1 MKSVKR
7 YMTRN
12 ALTFV
17 ALVAVAATA
26 VVFIGLTYADSNS
39 INFEAPTY
47 STGSIQGQ
55 NGWGGETPPGI
66 PINPG
71 IDQAI
76 VANGFG
82 APASFGG
89 QSWRLS
95 NTFTS
100 GSFGDMPFSP
110 SLSNEAG
117 ETLAQNSNGVFALS
131 GGSRKSHFEAQFSFA
146 SADPTGATDND
157 SYFST
162 SPDRGDG
169 ARMSYIRLEDRPSGI
184 DVFFDDYVDAAPYG
198 TLANPSAGCGVED
211 DFTDIQ
217 VASGLS
223 RNVPHSVKLAI
234 DFVDGARND
243 VVKVYIDGT
252 LVYTGTTW
260 EDYFR
265 WCTESGGGLPNDAA
279 ADQSRTVDS
288 MLFRVGGATG
298 VTHPLNLG
306 KGFLI
311 DNLSYASARTTTSA
325 NQCKNG
331 GWPNFTRADGSAF
344 KNQGDCIQYANTG
357 K

>member
-1 MKSVKR
+1 MNSKHYRRRVI
-7 YMTRN
+7 TP
-12 ALTFV
+12 AL
-17 ALVAVAATA
+17 LVTLVVLSA
-26 VVFIGLTYADSNS
+26 VFIALTYADSKA
-39 INFEAPTY
+39 INFESPAYT
-47 STGSIQGQ
+47 TGSINGQ
-55 NGWGGETPPGI
+55 NGWGGQNPPGI

-76 VANGFG
+76 VTNGTG

-95 NTFTS
+95 NFYTA

-110 SLSNEAG
+110 SLADEAG
-117 ETLAQNSNGVFALS
+117 ETEAQNSNGVFQMS
-131 GGSRKSHFEAQFSFA
+131 GGNRRSHFEAQFSFA

-157 SYFST
+157 SYFS
-162 SPDRGDG
+162 SSADRGDG
-169 ARMSYIRLEDRPSGI
+169 ARMSYLRFEDRPSGM

-198 TLANPSAGCGVED
+198 TLANPTNGCDVND
-211 DFTDIQ
+211 DFTEVQ

-223 RNVPHSVKLAI
+223 RGVAHTAKVTI
-234 DFVDGARND
+234 DFVDGPRND
-243 VVKVYIDGT
+243 VVKVYIDGA
-252 LVYTGTTW
+252 LVHTGTTW

-265 WCTESGGGLPNDAA
+265 WCTESGGGIPNDSN

-288 MLFRVGGATG
+288 LLFRVGGLDG
-298 VTHPLNLG
+298 FNHPQNFG

-311 DNLSYASARTTTSA
+311 DNLSYVSSRPPTTG

-331 GWPNFTRADGSAF
+331 GWQNLTRADNSTF
-344 KNQGDCIQYANTG
+344 KNQGDCIQYVNAG

>member
-1 MKSVKR
+1 MNLIKQYRRK
-7 YMTRN
+7 T
-12 ALTFV
+12 LTPAVLV
-17 ALVAVAATA
+17 ALIVLSA
-26 VVFIGLTYADSNS
+26 VFIGLSYADSKG
-39 INFEAPTY
+39 INFESPAYT
-47 STGSIQGQ
+47 TGSINGQ
-55 NGWGGETPPGI
+55 NGWSGQNPPGL

-76 VANGFG
+76 VTNGSG
-82 APASFGG
+82 APASFGA

-95 NTFTS
+95 NFYTS

-110 SLSNEAG
+110 SLTDEAG
-117 ETLAQNSNGVFALS
+117 ETQAQNSNGVFQMS
-131 GGSRKSHFEAQFSFA
+131 GGVRRSHFEAQFSFA

-162 SPDRGDG
+162 SADRGDG
-169 ARMSYIRLEDRPSGI
+169 ARMSYIRIEDRPSGM
-184 DVFFDDYVDAAPYG
+184 DVFFDDYADAAPFG
-198 TLANPSAGCGVED
+198 TLATPANGCGAED
-211 DFTDIQ
+211 DFTEVQ

-223 RNVPHSVKLAI
+223 RAAAHSVKVTI
-234 DFVDGARND
+234 DFVDGPRND

-252 LVYTGTTW
+252 LVHTGTTW

-265 WCTESGGGLPNDAA
+265 WCTESGGGVPNDAA

-288 MLFRVGGATG
+288 LLFRVGGADG
-298 VTHPLNLG
+298 FTHPANFG

-311 DNLSYASARTTTSA
+311 DGLSYLSSRTPASA

-331 GWPNFTRADGSAF
+331 GWQSLTRADGSIF
-344 KNQGDCIQYANTG
+344 KNQGDCIQYVNTG

>member
-1 MKSVKR
+1 MKSVKG
-7 YMTRN
+7 YLTRKT
-12 ALTFV
+12 ATLAAV
-17 ALVAVAATA
+17 VAVAATA
-26 VVFIGLTYADSNS
+26 LVFIGLAYADSKA

-47 STGSIQGQ
+47 SLGSINGQ
-55 NGWGGETPPGI
+55 NGWSGQTPPGI

-95 NTFTS
+95 NAYTT

-110 SLSNEAG
+110 SLTNEAG
-117 ETLAQNSNGVFALS
+117 ETAAQNSNGVFTMS
-131 GGSRKSHFEAQFSFA
+131 GGSRKNHFEAQFSFA

-169 ARMSYIRLEDRPSGI
+169 ARMSYIRIEDRPTGM
-184 DVFFDDYVDAAPYG
+184 DVFFDAYVDALPYG
-198 TLANPSAGCGVED
+198 TLANPSNGCDGNDV
-211 DFTDIQ
+211 FTDVQ

-223 RNVPHSVKLAI
+223 RTAPHTVKLVI

-243 VVKVYIDGT
+243 VVKVYVDGS
-252 LVYTGTTW
+252 LVHTSTTW

-265 WCTESGGGLPNDAA
+265 WCPESGGGIPNDAT

-288 MLFRVGGATG
+288 MLFRVGGDTG
-298 VTHPLNLG
+298 VFHLANYG

-311 DNLSYASARTTTSA
+311 DGLSYASSRTPASA
-325 NQCKNG
+325 NQCKND
-331 GWPNFTRADGSAF
+331 GWQNFTRADGSTF
-344 KNQGDCIQYANTG
+344 KNQGDCIQYVNTG

>member
-1 MKSVKR
+1 MNLIRQYRRK
-7 YMTRN
+7 T
-12 ALTFV
+12 LTPAVLV
-17 ALVAVAATA
+17 ALVVLST
-26 VVFIGLTYADSNS
+26 VFIGLSYADSKG
-39 INFEAPTY
+39 INFESPAYT
-47 STGSIQGQ
+47 TGSINGQ
-55 NGWGGETPPGI
+55 NGWSGQNPPGL

-76 VANGFG
+76 VTNGSG
-82 APASFGG
+82 APASFGA

-95 NTFTS
+95 NFYTS

-110 SLSNEAG
+110 SLTDEAG
-117 ETLAQNSNGVFALS
+117 ETLAQNSNGVFQMS
-131 GGSRKSHFEAQFSFA
+131 GGARRNHFEAQFSFA

-162 SPDRGDG
+162 SADRGDG
-169 ARMSYIRLEDRPSGI
+169 ARMSYIRIEDRPSGM
-184 DVFFDDYVDAAPYG
+184 DVFFDDYADAAPFG
-198 TLANPSAGCGVED
+198 TLATPANGCGAED
-211 DFTDIQ
+211 DFTEVQ

-223 RNVPHSVKLAI
+223 RAAAHSVKVTI
-234 DFVDGARND
+234 DFVDGPRND

-252 LVYTGTTW
+252 LVHTGTTW

-265 WCTESGGGLPNDAA
+265 WCTESGGGVPNDAA

-288 MLFRVGGATG
+288 LLFRVGGADG
-298 VTHPLNLG
+298 FNHPANFE

-311 DNLSYASARTTTSA
+311 DGLSYLSSRPPGSA

-331 GWPNFTRADGSAF
+331 GWQSLTRADGSTF
-344 KNQGDCIQYANTG
+344 KNQGDCMQYVNTG

>member
-7 YMTRN
+7 YLTRN
-12 ALTFV
+12 TAT
-17 ALVAVAATA
+17 LVAVIAAVATA
-26 VVFIGLTYADSNS
+26 AVFIGFAHADSNA
-39 INFEAPTY
+39 INFEAPAY
-47 STGSIQGQ
+47 STGSINGQ
-55 NGWGGETPPGI
+55 NGWGGQNPPGI

-76 VANGFG
+76 VANGLG
-82 APASFGG
+82 APVSFGG

-95 NTFTS
+95 NAYTS

-110 SLSNEAG
+110 SLNNEAG
-117 ETLAQNSNGVFALS
+117 ETSAKNGDGVFTLS
-131 GGSRKSHFEAQFSFA
+131 GGSRKGHFEAQFSFA
-146 SADPTGATDND
+146 SADPTSATDND

-169 ARMSYIRLEDRPSGI
+169 ARMSYIRIEDRPSGM
-184 DVFFDDYVDAAPYG
+184 DVFFDDYIDAAPYG
-198 TLANPSAGCGVED
+198 TLANPSNGCGAGD
-211 DFTDIQ
+211 DFTDIL

-223 RNVPHSVKLAI
+223 RNIAHTVKLTI
-234 DFVDGARND
+234 DFVDGPRND

-252 LVYTGTTW
+252 LVHTGTTW

-265 WCTESGGGLPNDAA
+265 WCTESGGGVPNDAT

-288 MLFRVGGATG
+288 MLFRVGGAQG
-298 VTHPLNLG
+298 PTHPQNFG

-311 DNLSYASARTTTSA
+311 DGLSYSSVPTPTSA
-325 NQCKNG
+325 NQCKSG
-331 GWPNFTRADGSAF
+331 GWENLTRADGSTF
-344 KNQGDCIQYANTG
+344 KNQGDCIQYVNTG